1 MGRAH
6 EVRAKAMAATAAKR
20 SALFM
25 RASKEI
31 YMAAKSGVPDPEMN
45 LALRSA
51 IEKWRGQNVTKDVI
65 DRAIQKAKGG
75 EAESYS
81 EGRYEAFGPG
91 GSLFIIDTL
100 TDNTNR
106 AFIELRT
113 AITKK
118 GGHLGSTIFN
128 FTQTGLFVFKGNNR
142 DEVEENLILS
152 DVDVREVTEED
163 GSIEVLVE
171 PSAFAQAREVLGE
184 MGVSEFDVAE
194 ITFLAND
201 PIELTDPEEKRKFD
215 ELCDMLDELQ
225 DVQNVY
231 HNVKQQLTYLIK
243 AVSEGYR
250 FFAGLINKNRKNIEN
265 PPYLY
270 NKEAILCLRKKL

>member
-6 EVRAKAMAATAAKR
+6 EVRAKAMAATAAAR

-31 YMAAKSGVPDPEMN
+31 YMAAKRGVPDPDSN

-51 IEKWRGQNVTKDVI
+51 IEKWKGQHVTKDVI
-65 DRAIQKAKGG
+65 ERAIQKAKGG
-75 EAESYS
+75 SAESYE

-106 AFIELRT
+106 ALVEVRT
-113 AITKK
+113 AVTKK
-118 GGHLGSTIFN
+118 GGHLGSVIFN
-128 FTQTGLFVFKGNNR
+128 FTETGVFDFKGENR
-142 DEVEENLILS
+142 DEVEETLILS
-152 DVDVREVTEED
+152 DVDVREVTLED
-163 GSIEVLVE
+163 GEIEVLVAPE
-171 PSAFAQAREVLGE
+171 AFSAARDVLSG
-184 MGVSEFDVAE
+184 MGVSEFDTAE

-201 PIELTDPEEKRKFD
+201 PVEITDPEDRRKFD

-231 HNVKQQLTYLIK
+231 HNVK
-243 AVSEGYR
+243 
-250 FFAGLINKNRKNIEN
+250 
-265 PPYLY
+265 
-270 NKEAILCLRKKL
+270 

>member
-6 EVRAKAMAATAAKR
+6 EVRAKSMAITAAKK

-65 DRAIQKAKGG
+65 ERAIQKAKGG
-75 EAESYS
+75 SAESYA
-81 EGRYEAFGPG
+81 EGRYEGFGPG

-100 TDNTNR
+100 TDNSNR
-106 AFIELRT
+106 AFIDIRT
-113 AITKK
+113 AFTKK
-118 GGHLGSTIFN
+118 GGHLGATLFN
-128 FTQTGLFVFKGNNR
+128 FTQVGLFVFKGNNR

-152 DVDVREVTEED
+152 DVDVREVNASD
-163 GSIEVLVE
+163 NHVEVLVE
-171 PSAFAQAREVLGE
+171 PSAFAAAREVLGG
-184 MGVSEFDVAE
+184 MGISEFETAE
-194 ITFLAND
+194 ITFLPND
-201 PIELTDPEEKRKFD
+201 PIDLTDAEEKRLFN
-215 ELCDMLDELQ
+215 ELCDVLDELQ

-231 HNVKQQLTYLIK
+231 HNVK
-243 AVSEGYR
+243 
-250 FFAGLINKNRKNIEN
+250 
-265 PPYLY
+265 
-270 NKEAILCLRKKL
+270 

>member
-31 YMAAKSGVPDPEMN
+31 YMAAKSGEADPEIN

-75 EAESYS
+75 SAEAYS
-81 EGRYEAFGPG
+81 AGRYEAFGPG

-100 TDNTNR
+100 TDNSNR
-106 AFIELRT
+106 ALVEVRS
-113 AITKK
+113 AVTKK
-118 GGHLGSTIFN
+118 GGHLGSTAFN
-128 FTQTGLFVFKGNNR
+128 FTETGILSFKGNNR
-142 DEVEENLILS
+142 DEVEETLILS

-171 PSAFAQAREVLGE
+171 PAAFGKARDVLAD
-184 MGVSEFDVAE
+184 MGIKEFDVAE
-194 ITFLAND
+194 ITFLPND
-201 PIELTDPEEKRKFD
+201 PITLDDPEEKRKYD

-231 HNVKQQLTYLIK
+231 TNVQ
-243 AVSEGYR
+243 
-250 FFAGLINKNRKNIEN
+250 
-265 PPYLY
+265 
-270 NKEAILCLRKKL
+270 

>member
-6 EVRAKAMAATAAKR
+6 EVRAKAMAATAAAR

-31 YMAAKSGVPDPEMN
+31 YMAAKSGVPDPDSN

-51 IEKWRGQNVTKDVI
+51 VEKWKSQHVTKDVI
-65 DRAIQKAKGG
+65 ERAIQKAKGG
-75 EAESYS
+75 SAESYE

-100 TDNTNR
+100 TDNSNR
-106 AFIELRT
+106 ALVEVRT

-128 FTQTGLFVFKGNNR
+128 FTQAGVLDFVGNNR
-142 DEVEENLILS
+142 DEVEETLILS
-152 DVDVREVTEED
+152 DVDVQEVTEED
-163 GSIEVLVE
+163 GIIEVVVAPE
-171 PSAFAQAREVLGE
+171 AFAKAREVLNG
-184 MGVSEFDVAE
+184 MGVTEFETAE
-194 ITFLAND
+194 ITFLPND
-201 PIELTDPEEKRKFD
+201 PVELTDPEDKRKFD

-231 HNVKQQLTYLIK
+231 HNVKL
-243 AVSEGYR
+243 
-250 FFAGLINKNRKNIEN
+250 
-265 PPYLY
+265 
-270 NKEAILCLRKKL
+270 

>member
-31 YMAAKSGVPDPEMN
+31 YMAAKSGEPDPEMN

-75 EAESYS
+75 SAEAYTS
-81 EGRYEAFGPG
+81 GRYEAFGPG
-91 GSLFIIDTL
+91 GSLFIVDTL

-106 AFIELRT
+106 ALTEVRT
-113 AITKK
+113 TITKK
-118 GGHLGSTIFN
+118 GGHMGSVIFN
-128 FTQTGLFVFKGNNR
+128 FTETGIFAFDGTNR

-152 DVDVREVTEED
+152 DVDVREVTEE
-163 GSIEVLVE
+163 GGKIEVLVE
-171 PSAFAQAREVLGE
+171 PSAFGKAREVLAD
-184 MGVSEFDVAE
+184 MGITQFDMAE
-194 ITFLAND
+194 ITFLPNE
-201 PIELTDPEEKRKFD
+201 PVTITDPEDQRKFQ

-231 HNVKQQLTYLIK
+231 HNVQ
-243 AVSEGYR
+243 E
-250 FFAGLINKNRKNIEN
+250 
-265 PPYLY
+265 
-270 NKEAILCLRKKL
+270 

>member
-6 EVRAKAMAATAAKR
+6 EVRAKAMAATAAAR

-31 YMAAKSGVPDPEMN
+31 YMAASRGVPDPDSN

-51 IEKWRGQNVTKDVI
+51 IEKWKAQHVTKDVI
-65 DRAIQKAKGG
+65 ERAIQKAKGG
-75 EAESYS
+75 TAESYE

-106 AFIELRT
+106 ALVEVRT

-118 GGHLGSTIFN
+118 GGHLGSVIFN
-128 FTQTGLFVFKGNNR
+128 FYQAGLFAFKGENR
-142 DEVEENLILS
+142 DEVEETLILS
-152 DVDVREVTEED
+152 DVDVQEVSCED
-163 GSIEVLVE
+163 GEIEVVTAPE
-171 PSAFAQAREVLGE
+171 AFAKAREVLNG
-184 MGVSEFDVAE
+184 MGISEFDTAE
-194 ITFLAND
+194 VTFLPNEYVE
-201 PIELTDPEEKRKFD
+201 ITDPEDRRKFD

-231 HNVKQQLTYLIK
+231 HNVK
-243 AVSEGYR
+243 
-250 FFAGLINKNRKNIEN
+250 
-265 PPYLY
+265 
-270 NKEAILCLRKKL
+270 

>member
-1 MGRAH
+1 MDRAH
-6 EVRAKAMAATAAKR
+6 EVRAKSMAITAAKK

-65 DRAIQKAKGG
+65 ERAIQKAKGG
-75 EAESYS
+75 SAESYT

-100 TDNTNR
+100 TDNSNR
-106 AFIELRT
+106 AFIDIRT
-113 AITKK
+113 AFTKK
-118 GGHLGSTIFN
+118 GGHLGATLFN
-128 FTQTGLFVFKGNNR
+128 FTQVGLFVFKGNNR

-152 DVDVREVTEED
+152 DVDVREVNASD
-163 GSIEVLVE
+163 NHVEVLVE
-171 PSAFAQAREVLGE
+171 PSAFAAAREVLGG
-184 MGVSEFDVAE
+184 MGISEFETAE
-194 ITFLAND
+194 ITFLPND
-201 PIELTDPEEKRKFD
+201 PIDLTDAEEKRLFN
-215 ELCDMLDELQ
+215 ELCDVLDELQ

-231 HNVKQQLTYLIK
+231 HNVK
-243 AVSEGYR
+243 
-250 FFAGLINKNRKNIEN
+250 
-265 PPYLY
+265 
-270 NKEAILCLRKKL
+270 

>member
-20 SALFM
+20 SALFN

-31 YMAAKSGVPDPEMN
+31 YMAAKSGEPDPSMN

-75 EAESYS
+75 SAESYTQ
-81 EGRYEAFGPG
+81 GRYEAFGPG
-91 GSLFIIDTL
+91 GSLLIVDSL
-100 TDNTNR
+100 TDNSNR
-106 AFIELRT
+106 ALVEIRT

-128 FTQTGLFVFKGNNR
+128 FTETGVFAFSGNNR
-142 DEVEENLILS
+142 DEVEETLILS

-163 GSIEVLVE
+163 DVIEVLVE
-171 PSAFAQAREVLGE
+171 PAAFAQARDVLIG
-184 MGVSEFDVAE
+184 MGVNEFITSE
-194 ITFLAND
+194 ISFLAND
-201 PIELTDPEEKRKFD
+201 SIELSDPEDKRKFL
-215 ELCDMLDELQ
+215 ELMDMLDELE

-231 HNVKQQLTYLIK
+231 HNVKD
-243 AVSEGYR
+243 
-250 FFAGLINKNRKNIEN
+250 F
-265 PPYLY
+265 
-270 NKEAILCLRKKL
+270 

>member
-31 YMAAKSGVPDPEMN
+31 YMAAKSGEADPEMN

-75 EAESYS
+75 SAEAYTA
-81 EGRYEAFGPG
+81 GRYEAFGPG
-91 GSLFIIDTL
+91 GSLFIVDTL
-100 TDNTNR
+100 TDNSNR
-106 AFIELRT
+106 ALTEVRS

-118 GGHLGSTIFN
+118 GGHMGSTLFN
-128 FTQTGLFVFKGNNR
+128 FTETGVFSFKGANR

-163 GSIEVLVE
+163 GIVEVLVE
-171 PSAFAQAREVLGE
+171 PAAFGQAREVLSD
-184 MGVSEFDVAE
+184 MGIKEFDVAE
-194 ITFLAND
+194 ITFLPND
-201 PIELTDPEEKRKFD
+201 PITLTDPEDKRKYD

-231 HNVKQQLTYLIK
+231 TNV
-243 AVSEGYR
+243 E
-250 FFAGLINKNRKNIEN
+250 
-265 PPYLY
+265 
-270 NKEAILCLRKKL
+270 

>member
-6 EVRAKAMAATAAKR
+6 EVRAKAMAATAAAR

-31 YMAAKSGVPDPEMN
+31 YMAAKSGVPDPESN

-51 IEKWRGQNVTKDVI
+51 VEKWKSQHVTKDVI
-65 DRAIQKAKGG
+65 ERAIQKAKGG
-75 EAESYS
+75 SAESYE

-100 TDNTNR
+100 TDNSNR
-106 AFIELRT
+106 ALVEVRT
-113 AITKK
+113 TITRK

-128 FTQTGLFVFKGNNR
+128 FYQAGVIAFNGTNR
-142 DEVEENLILS
+142 DEVEETLILS

-163 GSIEVLVE
+163 GIIEVVTAPE
-171 PSAFAQAREVLGE
+171 AFARAKEVLNG
-184 MGVSEFDVAE
+184 MGITEFETAE
-194 ITFLAND
+194 ITFLPND
-201 PIELTDPEEKRKFD
+201 PVEITDPEEKRKFE

-231 HNVKQQLTYLIK
+231 HNVKL
-243 AVSEGYR
+243 
-250 FFAGLINKNRKNIEN
+250 
-265 PPYLY
+265 
-270 NKEAILCLRKKL
+270 